1 MKSALQ
7 EYPLTMFYLIY
18 LFFGIILIGILLSYH
33 TYLLL
38 FNQTTN
44 ENLKH

>member
-1 MKSALQ
+1 
-7 EYPLTMFYLIY
+7 MFYLIY

-44 ENLKH
+44 ENLKHQWTLSGGNPYF